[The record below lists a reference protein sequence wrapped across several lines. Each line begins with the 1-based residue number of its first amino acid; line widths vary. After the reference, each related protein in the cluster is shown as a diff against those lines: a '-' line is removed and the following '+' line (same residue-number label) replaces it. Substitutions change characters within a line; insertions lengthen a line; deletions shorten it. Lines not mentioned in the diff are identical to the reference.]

1 MSTNRPEFEYY
12 VLNFFYDD
20 GDSCALTVFVNNV
33 RFHIIADK
41 DELSNRSFGA
51 EYARLI
57 SAVRKQAGEDI
68 PQRSSDSGID
78 VSHDERGKSTPKEE
92 DESEESEVDAETE
105 LHQWMLDPLETAF
118 RKYAPHEKARR
129 QLTLQQWYT
138 GTTHFYSLSAKQKG
152 LRAIEL
158 KSTSDLERRI
168 KHLLHEIAVPKYIQN
183 IKKPW
188 YSAKD
193 LTVLDGSNSPSPY
206 HPAKVQTPE
215 GQTYFLK
222 LVDRDQPQPVKREIH
237 LLDEIEKRGL
247 HNHMKC
253 PKLEG
258 LVTMSGGGQ
267 SKIMAFLQTHIPD
280 PIPLTTKLDADVAQD
295 LRDRWA
301 DESESVKEL
310 LHENGIVW
318 GDAKADNF
326 MVDAHNDLWIIDF
339 GGSYTEGWVDPELRD
354 TAEGDDQGVE
364 KIANALHDPVANV
377 WDPDTEKSFGGNSN
391 SEGGKEDESK
401 SASRKRK
408 AGGVSVEGE
417 EDGSHSKR
425 GRRSEQARAG

>member
-1 MSTNRPEFEYY
+1 
-12 VLNFFYDD
+12 
-20 GDSCALTVFVNNV
+20 
-33 RFHIIADK
+33 
-41 DELSNRSFGA
+41 
-51 EYARLI
+51 
-57 SAVRKQAGEDI
+57 
-68 PQRSSDSGID
+68 
-78 VSHDERGKSTPKEE
+78 
-92 DESEESEVDAETE
+92 
-105 LHQWMLDPLETAF
+105 
-118 RKYAPHEKARR
+118 
-129 QLTLQQWYT
+129 
-138 GTTHFYSLSAKQKG
+138 
-152 LRAIEL
+152 AIEL
-158 KSTSDLERRI
+158 KSTTDLERRI

-206 HPAKVQTPE
+206 HPAKVQTSQ

-237 LLDEIEKRGL
+237 LLDEIERRGL

-258 LVTMSGGGQ
+258 LVTMSGGQ

-280 PIPLTTKLDADVAQD
+280 PIPLTTKLDADVPQD

-301 DESESVKEL
+301 DESETVKEL

-326 MVDAHNDLWIIDF
+326 MVDTNNDLWIIDF
-339 GGSYTEGWVDPELRD
+339 GGSYTEGWVDPELKD

-377 WDPDTEKSFGGNSN
+377 WDPDTEKSFGGNGN
-391 SEGGKEDESK
+391 SEGGREDESH

-408 AGGVSVEGE
+408 AGEVSVEDE
-417 EDGSHSKR
+417 EGGSHSKR
-425 GRRSEQARAG
+425 GRQSEQATAG